1 MNVRFTDEMNPSRAA
16 RVTDVLRAPR
26 LWIPTAKDYG
36 PGHKDWLA
44 KVEHELAVGARYA
57 LHAQVDGRSAGAVI
71 WRSNETDP
79 TLMDIRNI
87 SIDPAMNGRYFGA
100 FMLRNA
106 EFLMREQHP
115 SVRTVQADTK
125 TTNPDMRAFLARQG
139 YTEVGVVDL
148 YGSGKLD
155 VLLHKTIGE

>member
-1 MNVRFTDEMNPSRAA
+1 LYPLKLKLVF
-16 RVTDVLRAPR
+16 
-26 LWIPTAKDYG
+26 
-36 PGHKDWLA
+36 
-44 KVEHELAVGARYA
+44 
-57 LHAQVDGRSAGAVI
+57 QVDGRSAGAVI

-115 SVRTVQADTK
+115 SVRTVQVDTK
-125 TTNPDMRAFLARQG
+125 TTNPDMRAFLAQQG
-139 YTEVGVVDL
+139 YTEAGVVDL

-155 VLLHKTIGE
+155 VLLHKTFGE

>member
-1 MNVRFTDEMNPSRAA
+1 MNVCFTDEMNPTRAA
-16 RVTDVLRAPR
+16 KVTDVLRAPR
-26 LWIPTAKDYG
+26 LWIPTAEDYG

-44 KVEHELAVGARYA
+44 KVEHELTVGAGHA
-57 LHAQVDGRSAGAVI
+57 LHAQVDGHSAGAVI
-71 WRSNETDP
+71 WRPSETDP
-79 TLMDIRNI
+79 MVMDIRNI

-106 EFLMREQHP
+106 EFLMHQQY
-115 SVRTVQADTK
+115 SGVRTVQVDTK

-139 YTEVGVVDL
+139 YTEVGVADL